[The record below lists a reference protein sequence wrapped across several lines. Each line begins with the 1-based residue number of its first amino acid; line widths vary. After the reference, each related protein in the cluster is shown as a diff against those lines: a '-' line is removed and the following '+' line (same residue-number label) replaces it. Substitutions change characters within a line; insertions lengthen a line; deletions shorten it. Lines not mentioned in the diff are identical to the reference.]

1 MRRHRLTP
9 AVVFD
14 PIHFMHTVLHLH
26 WRPPQSGAD
35 EPVLLFWAETHAAP
49 QPARQRG
56 RPADQP
62 HSKPH
67 PFAVVDANELRSA
80 LQTFDSGLLT
90 SGTETF
96 TLQMPTTRTGPQP
109 SPDLIHQWDLDRSE
123 PRLSPWEIF
132 SLRLPLA
139 SAARLLGILHSSP
152 CPEHFTLGTDL
163 NFWHSAFGLVIQ
175 VLAQQNYVPTLAPAL
190 GGGYRSRWQPVL
202 DSDPGR
208 DQMLVL
214 TEAMPPLCRSELSF
228 DGNEIH
234 PYNLLHDF
242 VCYMADHLIRTWGI
256 EAPHRL
262 GYLHSRTATTAWLR
276 GLVLPNPNL
285 DDSGSQVEALVA
297 SLRVWQRNLT
307 PIGDAAFA
315 IALRLL
321 TPPKA
326 VASDQYYVPEGGWR
340 LEYLLQARD
349 EPDLLVPAEQVW
361 QTQAESLVFQQR
373 RFDRPQEK
381 LLEGL
386 GRAAQIFPPIERSLQ
401 APTPD
406 GIDLTTT
413 EVYRFLR
420 EAAPVLTDTGFS
432 LVLPSWWEAAGA
444 SLGLRHYLTPLMPEP
459 PDVVSNPAS
468 AERPIAYRW
477 ELVLGDNVLT
487 RSAFAELVALR
498 ASLVQ
503 KDGQWLRLD
512 PEQIEAATRFWDR
525 ASFEGRMDLRQ
536 ALRTALGLDTK
547 TDIAGLPVVQ
557 SVAEGWLADLIYTL
571 TEGDD
576 RLREADQP
584 ASLNGQLRP
593 YQRYGFAWLHT
604 HRHLG
609 LGAILADDMGLGKS
623 VQAIALLLQEKAE
636 LGGLPGPTL
645 LVCPTSLLENW
656 RREINRFAPQ
666 LRVFVHYGPNRPRRD
681 TFSTVASAH
690 DIVLSSY
697 TLARRD
703 AELLE
708 AQSWYGLILDEAQKI
723 KNPDIQVTRAI
734 NGFSAGF
741 RLALTGTPIEN
752 QLTELWSIFNFL
764 NRGYLGSENSF
775 RKHYAFPIERFH
787 DPVVTARLQRM
798 VRPFVLRRLK
808 SDPTV
813 IQDLPER
820 LEMKVYCTLTDEQAE
835 LYQTVVSEGL
845 PRVRDLHGRARRLHI
860 FNLLTRL
867 KQVLNHPALYLVK
880 KEHSAIDSR
889 YVPDEPLL
897 RRSGKL
903 DRLTEMLYEVL
914 AVGDH
919 AVVFTQFAETGFLLA
934 SHLQQQF
941 DRPVL
946 YLHGGVPLRQ
956 RQEMIMGFQEDP
968 HAPHI
973 FVMTL
978 KTGGL
983 GLNLTT
989 ANHVFHYDRWWN
1001 PAVEDQASDRTYR
1014 IGQTRNV
1021 QIHKFITAGTLEE
1034 KIDEMIERKHNLADL
1049 IVSGDESWLADL
1061 SDDDLVEVLALP
1073 VERS

>member
-1 MRRHRLTP
+1 
-9 AVVFD
+9 
-14 PIHFMHTVLHLH
+14 MHIVLHLH
-26 WRPPQSGAD
+26 WRPPQNGAD
-35 EPVLLFWAETHAAP
+35 EPVLLFWAETRAAP

-56 RPADQP
+56 RPPDQP
-62 HSKPH
+62 HPKPH
-67 PFAVVDANELRSA
+67 PFTIADSGELRGA
-80 LQTFDSGLLT
+80 LQTFDSGLIT
-90 SGTETF
+90 TGSETF
-96 TLQMPTTRTGPQP
+96 ILHLPTTRTGPQP
-109 SPDLIHQWDLDRSE
+109 SPDLIHNWDLDRSE
-123 PRLSPWEIF
+123 PRLAPWEMMA
-132 SLRLPLA
+132 LRLPLA
-139 SAARLLGILHSSP
+139 SAARLLGILHTNP

-163 NFWHSAFGLVIQ
+163 NYWHSAFGLVLQ
-175 VLAQQNYVPTLAPAL
+175 VLAQQNYVPTLTPAP

-208 DQMLVL
+208 GQMLAL
-214 TEAMPPLCRSELSF
+214 MEGMPPLCRSELPP
-228 DGNEIH
+228 DGDSTQPH
-234 PYNLLHDF
+234 DLLHDF
-242 VCYMADHLIRTWGI
+242 VCFMADHLIRTWGI

-297 SLRVWQRNLT
+297 SLRAWQRNLT

-321 TPPKA
+321 PPPKA
-326 VASDQYYVPEGGWR
+326 IAGDQFYVPEEGWR

-349 EPDLLVPAEQVW
+349 EPDLLVSAEQVW

-386 GRAAQIFPPIERSLQ
+386 GRAAQIYPPIERSLE
-401 APTPD
+401 APTPK
-406 GIDLTTT
+406 GVDLNTT

-420 EAAPVLTDTGFS
+420 EATPVLIDTGFS

-444 SLGLRHYLTPLMPEP
+444 RLGLRHYLTPLTTEP

-477 ELVLGDNVLT
+477 ELVLGETVLT
-487 RSAFAELVALR
+487 RAAFSDLVALR
-498 ASLVQ
+498 SPLVQ

-512 PEQIEAATRFWDR
+512 PEQIEAATRFWER

-536 ALRTALGLDTK
+536 ALRAALGLDTK
-547 TDIAGLPVVQ
+547 TDIGGLPVVQ
-557 SVAEGWLADLIYTL
+557 SVAEGWLPALIHTL

-576 RLREADQP
+576 RLHGAEQP
-584 ASLNGQLRP
+584 ADLNGSLRP
-593 YQRYGFAWLHT
+593 YQRFGFAWLHT

-623 VQAIALLLQEKAE
+623 VQAIALLLQERAD

-645 LVCPTSLLENW
+645 LICPTSLLGNW

-666 LRVFVHYGPNRPRRD
+666 LRVFVHYGSDRPRRD
-681 TFSTVASAH
+681 TFPAVVSAH

-708 AQSWYGLILDEAQKI
+708 EQPWYGLILDEAQKI
-723 KNPDIQVTRAI
+723 KNPDIQVTKAI
-734 NGFSAGF
+734 NRFSAAF

-775 RKHYAFPIERFH
+775 RKHYALQVERFH
-787 DPVVTARLQRM
+787 DPVATARLQRM
-798 VRPFVLRRLK
+798 VRPFILRRLK

-820 LEMKVYCTLTDEQAE
+820 LEMKVYCTLTEEQAE
-835 LYQTVVSEGL
+835 LYQAVVNEGL

-867 KQVLNHPALYLVK
+867 KQVLNHPELYLVK
-880 KEHSAIDSR
+880 KQQSAIDSH
-889 YVPDEPLL
+889 YVPAEPLL

-919 AVVFTQFAETGFLLA
+919 AIVFTQFAETGFLLS

-941 DRPVL
+941 DRSVL
-946 YLHGGVPLRQ
+946 YLHGGVPLKQ
-956 RQEMIMGFQEDP
+956 RQEMITSFQEDP

-983 GLNLTT
+983 GLNLTM

-1001 PAVEDQASDRTYR
+1001 PAVEDQASDRIFR

-1034 KIDEMIERKHNLADL
+1034 KIDEMLERKHNLADL

-1061 SDDDLVEVLALP
+1061 SNDDLVEVLALP
-1073 VERS
+1073 QERV

>member
-1 MRRHRLTP
+1 
-9 AVVFD
+9 
-14 PIHFMHTVLHLH
+14 MHLVLHLH
-26 WRPPQSGAD
+26 WRPPQRSAD
-35 EPVLLFWAETHAAP
+35 EPVLLFWAETHTALP
-49 QPARQRG
+49 PARLRG

-62 HSKPH
+62 HPKPH
-67 PFAVVDANELRSA
+67 PFAVVDGNELRGA
-80 LQTFDSGLLT
+80 LQSFESGLLNT
-90 SGTETF
+90 GTETLV
-96 TLQMPTTRTGPQP
+96 LQLPTTRTGPLP
-109 SPDLIHQWDLDRSE
+109 SPQLIHNWELDRAE
-123 PRLSPWEIF
+123 PRLAPWEMTA
-132 SLRLPLA
+132 LRLPLT
-139 SAARLLGILHSSP
+139 SAARLLSILHANP
-152 CPEHFTLGTDL
+152 CPEHFTFGADL
-163 NFWHSAFGLVIQ
+163 NYWHSAFGLVLQ
-175 VLAQQNYVPTLAPAL
+175 VLAQQDYVPALTGAPV
-190 GGGYRSRWQPVL
+190 GGYRSRWQPVL
-202 DSDPGR
+202 DGEPSR
-208 DQMLVL
+208 DQMLAL
-214 TEAMPPLCRSELSF
+214 TTGMPPLCRSEVAAA
-228 DGNEIH
+228 EQAPQ
-234 PYNLLHDF
+234 PYDLLHDF
-242 VCYMADHLIRTWGI
+242 VCYMVDHLIRTWGI

-262 GYLHSRTATTAWLR
+262 GYLHSRSALTAWLR
-276 GLVLPNPNL
+276 GLVLPSPNL
-285 DDSGSQVEALVA
+285 EESGSQVESLSA
-297 SLRVWQRNLT
+297 SLRVWQRNLA

-326 VASDQYYVPEGGWR
+326 AADDQFYVPEGGWR

-361 QTQAESLVFQQR
+361 QTQTDSLIFQQR

-401 APTPD
+401 APTPQ
-406 GIDLTTT
+406 GVDLSTT

-420 EAAPVLTDTGFS
+420 EAAPVLTNTGFS

-444 SLGLRHYLTPLMPEP
+444 RLGLRHYLTPLTPEP
-459 PDVVSNPAS
+459 PDVVAHPAS

-477 ELVLGDNVLT
+477 ELVLGDTVLT
-487 RSAFAELVALR
+487 REAFADLVALR
-498 ASLVQ
+498 APLVQ
-503 KDGQWLRLD
+503 KDGHWLRLD
-512 PEQIEAATRFWDR
+512 PEQIEAATRFWER

-547 TDIAGLPVVQ
+547 IDIAGLPVVQ
-557 SVAEGWLADLIYTL
+557 NIAEGWLPALIQTL

-576 RLREADQP
+576 RLHSAEQP
-584 ASLNGQLRP
+584 WDLNGSLRP

-623 VQAIALLLQEKAE
+623 VQAIALLLQERTE
-636 LGGLPGPTL
+636 QGRLPGPTL
-645 LVCPTSLLENW
+645 LICPTSLLGNW

-666 LRVFVHYGPNRPRRD
+666 LRVYVHYGPDRPRNG
-681 TFSTVASAH
+681 TFASVVSRH
-690 DIVLSSY
+690 DVVLSSY

-703 AELLE
+703 ADLF
-708 AQSWYGLILDEAQKI
+708 AGQTWYGLILDEAQKI
-723 KNPDIQVTRAI
+723 KNPDIQVTQAI
-734 NGFSAGF
+734 NRFPAAF

-764 NRGYLGSENSF
+764 NRGYLASENSF

-798 VRPFVLRRLK
+798 VRPFILRRLK
-808 SDPTV
+808 SDPAV

-820 LEMKVYCTLTDEQAE
+820 LEMKVYCTLSDEQAE
-835 LYQTVVSEGL
+835 LYQTVVNEGL
-845 PRVRDLHGRARRLHI
+845 PRVRDLHGRARKLHI

-880 KEHSAIDSR
+880 REHGVIDGHFAPS
-889 YVPDEPLL
+889 ESLT

-914 AVGDH
+914 AVGDR
-919 AVVFTQFAETGFLLA
+919 AIIFTQFAETGFLLT

-946 YLHGGVPLRQ
+946 YLHGGVPVKQ
-956 RQEMIMGFQEDP
+956 RQEMITAFQEDP
-968 HAPHI
+968 HAPHL

-983 GLNLTT
+983 GLNLTA

-1001 PAVEDQASDRTYR
+1001 PAVEDQASDRTFR

-1034 KIDEMIERKHNLADL
+1034 KIDEMLERKHNLADL
-1049 IVSGDESWLADL
+1049 IVSGDESWVTDL
-1061 SDDDLVEVLALP
+1061 SDDDLVEVLALTK
-1073 VERS
+1073 ERV